1 VRWLT
6 CALILLCGCGS
17 APETPVAEPARDGAG
32 VLFAY
37 EAGNHLHQYGGRVFE
52 DGRYE
57 LFSGE
62 PDWEAFEPFTADQV
76 EQIGAAVDEAM
87 DLPGE
92 IRGGGTPP
100 PDVARATFTLRDK
113 DVVVDQ
119 YPRASPPELEAI
131 LDLIARLRKK
141 PPVAST
147 WRVWTG
153 EETVTLDVPCD
164 LGDVAVLA
172 GLRDALF
179 MPSPSAS
186 APRLD
191 DPPAGTPLVRI
202 EFADGETH
210 TVAADADEPG
220 RADAV
225 KAALAATD
233 WAKLPRRLC

>member
-1 VRWLT
+1 MRWLT

-37 EAGNHLHQYGGRVFE
+37 EAGNHLHRYGGRVFE

-62 PDWEAFEPFTADQV
+62 PDWEAFEPFTAEQVDQ
-76 EQIGAAVDEAM
+76 IAAAVDDASG
-87 DLPGE
+87 LPDEVKGS
-92 IRGGGTPP
+92 GTPP
-100 PDVARATFTLRDK
+100 PDVARATFTLRDQQ
-113 DVVVDQ
+113 VVVDQ

-131 LDLIARLRKK
+131 LELIARLRRK
-141 PPVAST
+141 PAVAST
-147 WRVWTG
+147 WQLWTG
-153 EETVTLDVPCD
+153 ERTVTLDVPCD
-164 LGDVAVLA
+164 MGDVPVLA
-172 GLRDALF
+172 ELRDALF
-179 MPSPSAS
+179 MPSPSAT
-186 APRLD
+186 APRLE

-202 EFADGETH
+202 EFSSGETH
-210 TVAADADEPG
+210 AVAADSGEPG